1 MLSRSCCFVAL
12 VASLFAAGGKP
23 AVACDRAVALVQPQV
38 FGFSP
43 AQVASPIV
51 VAPLAVTPLTV
62 VPLEAPA
69 VVLEARGRGAV
80 ALRAVRV
87 ASRPVVVRPS
97 RARSVTRV
105 RTVVR

>member
-1 MLSRSCCFVAL
+1 MLGRLCCFVAL

-38 FGFSP
+38 FGFAP
-43 AQVASPIV
+43 TQVAAPIV
-51 VAPLAVTPLTV
+51 VAPLVVTPLMV
-62 VPLEAPA
+62 MPLEAPA
-69 VVLEARGRGAV
+69 VVLQVHGRGDV
-80 ALRAVRV
+80 ALPVVRV
-87 ASRPVVVRPS
+87 TARPVVVRPS

>member
-1 MLSRSCCFVAL
+1 MLRRFCCFVAL
-12 VASLFAAGGKP
+12 AASLLAVGGKP
-23 AVACDRAVALVQPQV
+23 AGACDRAVAVVQSQV
-38 FGFSP
+38 LGFAP

-62 VPLEAPA
+62 VPLEAPL
-69 VVLEARGRGAV
+69 VGVQVHSRGAV

-87 ASRPVVVRPS
+87 AARPVVVKPN

-105 RTVVR
+105 RTIVR